1 MGQLPPEPGSN
12 ATITPGFIVVLDQV
26 TPVLTV
32 LNIQGSLI
40 FDDSRPDLHLI
51 LKVRVFCMHAWCVVR
66 VRVRISVCTH
76 AATLKTGI
84 TMELRCVAGIA
95 YSLSLVFF

>member
-51 LKVRVFCMHAWCVVR
+51 LKVRVVCCLCVCEFLSVR
-66 VRVRISVCTH
+66 MLPLN
-76 AATLKTGI
+76 AGI

-95 YSLSLVFF
+95 HSLSLVFF